1 MNYNLSKFLSL
12 IAIVLINLSCETKE
26 VLYQAAD
33 FAYVGEFTRGLEGPA
48 VDKYGN
54 LYFVN
59 PHKNGSI
66 GKVDTNG
73 NFTVFIDQL
82 PNNSVANGIRF
93 GKNQEMFLADYTGHN
108 VLIIEKDEKIA
119 SVYANDSTI
128 NQPNDLAICCD
139 NLLFASDPSW
149 KTSTG
154 NLLRIKDGEITY
166 LERDM
171 GTTNGIEVSPDET
184 KLYVNESVQ
193 KNIWVY
199 DLDSNG
205 NISNKKLF
213 YSFED
218 HGLDGMRCDNQG
230 NLYVTRHGK
239 GTIVKLSSKGE
250 LLREIKLKGKKP
262 SNLAFGGNDGKTI
275 YVTLQDRGY
284 IESFRVENAGRTFNQ
299 SLLGSLNYIVTSAT
313 SSSATYD

>member
-128 NQPNDLAICCD
+128 NQPNDLAICCN

-149 KTSTG
+149 KTKSG
-154 NLLRIKDGEITY
+154 NLLKIKDGKITY
-166 LERDM
+166 LEMGM

-218 HGLDGMRCDNQG
+218 YGLDGMRCDNQG

-239 GTIVKLSSKGE
+239 GTIVKFSSEGE
-250 LLREIKLKGKKP
+250 FLREIKLKGKKP

>member
-1 MNYNLSKFLSL
+1 MNYNLTKYFGL
-12 IAIVLINLSCETKE
+12 IAIMFINLSCENKD
-26 VLYQAAD
+26 VLYEATD

-48 VDKYGN
+48 VDNYGN

-59 PHKNGSI
+59 PFKNGSI
-66 GKVDTNG
+66 GKVDSSG
-73 NFTVFIDQL
+73 NFSIFIDEL

-93 GKNQEMFLADYTGHN
+93 GKNQEMFLADYTQHN
-108 VLIIEKDEKIA
+108 ILVIDKDKNLA
-119 SVYANDSTI
+119 RVYANDSTI

-149 KTSTG
+149 KNNSG
-154 NLLRIKDGEITY
+154 NLLKIKDGEITY
-166 LERDM
+166 LEKNM
-171 GTTNGIEVSPDET
+171 GTTNGIEVNPDEN

-199 DLDSNG
+199 DLDSDG
-205 NISNKKLF
+205 NISNKELF
-213 YSFED
+213 YSFD
-218 HGLDGMRCDNQG
+218 DYGLDGMRCDNKG

-239 GTIVKLSSKGE
+239 GTIVKLSSEGE
-250 LLREIKLKGKKP
+250 FLREIKLKGEKP
-262 SNLAFGGNDGKTI
+262 SNLAFGGKDGRTI
-275 YVTLQDRGY
+275 FVTLQDRGY

-313 SSSATYD
+313 SASPTYE